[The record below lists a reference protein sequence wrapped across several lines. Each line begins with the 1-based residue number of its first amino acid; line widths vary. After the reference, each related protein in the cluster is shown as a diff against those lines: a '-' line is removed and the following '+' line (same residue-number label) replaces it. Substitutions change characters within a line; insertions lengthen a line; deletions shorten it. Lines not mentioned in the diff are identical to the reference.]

1 MTISGTYFA
10 WVDLIILLVML
21 LSVLGGLSQ
30 GFFRSV
36 FSLGGLI
43 LGLAI
48 AEWNYP
54 VVAAP
59 IRSVIHDEQIANIF
73 GFILIAVLIMA
84 IAAVIGNLLAKTFKQ
99 IGLGCLDRLAGAVF
113 GFFQGM
119 LLVTLAILVTVAFYP
134 QAHWLTEAK
143 LPRHFFAA
151 LHVSTHMGADQLSQR
166 VRNGLKILEEQT
178 PVWMHPNQS
187 KP

>member
-1 MTISGTYFA
+1 MTNSGVSY
-10 WVDLIILLVML
+10 VDIAIVIVLG
-21 LSVLGGLSQ
+21 LSVIGGLSQ

-36 FSLGGLI
+36 CSLGGLI

-54 VVAAP
+54 IVAAP
-59 IRSVIHDEQIANIF
+59 LKPIVRSAELADVLA
-73 GFILIAVLIMA
+73 FILIAILVMA
-84 IAAVIGNLLAKTFKQ
+84 IAAIIGVVLAKTFQK
-99 IGLGCLDRLAGAVF
+99 IGLGCLDRLAGAIF
-113 GFFQGM
+113 GLFQGV

-151 LHVSTHMGADQLSQR
+151 LHVSANMSPGDLSSR
-166 VRNGLKILEEQT
+166 LRSGLHQLEEQS
-178 PVWMHPNQS
+178 PEWMHPNQA